1 MSGHEHEVVAFIALM
16 IPLTA
21 LVATLVIRPW
31 LRLHY
36 ASRSALSSDERQAL
50 YDLRSVAEKMEAR
63 LATLERILDAEA
75 PGWRE
80 RA

>member
-1 MSGHEHEVVAFIALM
+1 MSGDELAGLFAISIPIVAIVSA
-16 IPLTA
+16 
-21 LVATLVIRPW
+21 LVIRPW
-31 LRLHY
+31 IRLHY
-36 ASRSALSSDERQAL
+36 ASRSALSLDDREALSSLRHTAER
-50 YDLRSVAEKMEAR
+50 MESR